1 MFNCQRKHTITCF
14 ITECRESSYQTFDF
28 IRDRAERTDSVMTC
42 LLGLNRENIFIR
54 SGGINKNPTN
64 GHKVIKFH
72 NKVLQC
78 FNITVKLWSAVPSEK
93 TKIVVFLLFKIY
105 SPTLRG
111 SSGPSLSDPWQHTP
125 WNTWL
130 YPHTS
135 GLSVHIFH
143 KTFISLTL

>member
-54 SGGINKNPTN
+54 SGGINKNPSN

-93 TKIVVFLLFKIY
+93 TKIVLFFYYLKYIPPHY
-105 SPTLRG
+105 VEALDLVYQTPGNTHHETPGSTPTHLG
-111 SSGPSLSDPWQHTP
+111 
-125 WNTWL
+125 
-130 YPHTS
+130 
-135 GLSVHIFH
+135 
-143 KTFISLTL
+143 